1 MIDSWRNTLI
11 HLNINKIKKVLTM
24 VRRNNVAPGGN
35 EVRMIGSAY
44 RDDRIREEE
53 EEEKGNVEKR

>member
-1 MIDSWRNTLI
+1 
-11 HLNINKIKKVLTM
+11 M

>member
-1 MIDSWRNTLI
+1 
-11 HLNINKIKKVLTM
+11 M

-44 RDDRIREEE
+44 RDDRIRERGGGGRGGEGRCREE
-53 EEEKGNVEKR
+53 VESV